1 MAREWTERHI
11 RELIARSGGG
21 GSGEPAQGF
30 FSCSVPAIGMYPT
43 LSFTNSNFWAFV
55 PLPLTAASEAQNYEF
70 MASLGLTDLQ
80 MNARSHPHGI
90 WIGRIDNGNS
100 LFPKAWNYYGGDI
113 PSDLDSNGNIQPQTA
128 AEITNIVALVPMQ
141 YVPLRTPVPDRYPI
155 CTVFPGCMADR
166 KNSGGAVPA
175 PVLSYTM
182 HRLISTAAGGGS
194 EYYEYMAD
202 LTTAE
207 ELLSKLQSNTVS
219 GGDISVKIY
228 TASAYPTDSVGGPYV
243 QAQGRRGTA
252 AATVNDVFAPIA
264 LTNVNGT
271 SSPNGYL
278 YTRTI
283 LSDIKTRIYVAP
295 ASMALIASDQIATA
309 GYYWMEVNH
318 YTTVDPE
325 YGWFPN

>member
-11 RELIARSGGG
+11 RELIARSGGGG

-43 LSFTNSNFWAFV
+43 MSFTNSNYWAYV
-55 PLPLTAASEAQNYEF
+55 PLPLTAPTEVQNYDF
-70 MASLGLTDLQ
+70 MTSLGLTDLE

-100 LFPKAWNYYGGDI
+100 LLPQAWNYYGGDI
-113 PSDLDSNGNIQPQTA
+113 PSDLDSDGNIQPQTA
-128 AEITNIVALVPMQ
+128 AEITNIISIIPMQ

-155 CTVFPGCMADR
+155 CTVFPGCMANRD
-166 KNSGGAVPA
+166 NSGGATPA

-182 HRLISTAAGGGS
+182 HRLNSGSGGGAS
-194 EYYEYMAD
+194 DLEYMAD
-202 LTTAE
+202 LSAAE
-207 ELLSKLQSNTVS
+207 ELVSRLQSDTAS
-219 GGDISVKIY
+219 GGDITVKIY
-228 TASAYPTDSVGGPYV
+228 TASASPQTGQGGPYV

-252 AATVNDVFAPIA
+252 VATVNDVFAPLA
-264 LTNVNGT
+264 VDNVNGT
-271 SSPNGYL
+271 PSTAGYL
-278 YTRTI
+278 YTRSI
-283 LSDIKTRIYVAP
+283 LPDYRTKIYVAP

-318 YTTVDPE
+318 FTTVDPN

>member
-11 RELIARSGGG
+11 RELIARSGGGG

-43 LSFTNSNFWAFV
+43 MSFTNSNYWAFV
-55 PLPLTAASEAQNYEF
+55 PLPLTAPAEVQNYDF
-70 MASLGLTDLQ
+70 MTSAGLTDLE

-100 LFPKAWNYYGGDI
+100 LFPHAWNYYGGAI
-113 PSDLDSNGNIQPQTA
+113 PSDLDSDGNIQPQTA
-128 AEITNIVALVPMQ
+128 AEITNIVAIVPMQ
-141 YVPLRTPVPDRYPI
+141 YVPLRTPAGVRYPI
-155 CTVFPGCMADR
+155 CTVFPGCMASAEG
-166 KNSGGAVPA
+166 SGGANPA
-175 PVLSYTM
+175 PILSYTM
-182 HRLISTAAGGGS
+182 HRLHTDSTGGLAG
-194 EYYEYMAD
+194 YEYMAD
-202 LTTAE
+202 PSAAE
-207 ELLSKLQSNTVS
+207 TLLQALQRGTVS

-228 TASAYPTDSVGGPYV
+228 TASASPQTSQGAPYV

-264 LTNVNGT
+264 VTSVNGT
-271 SSPNGYL
+271 PSTEGYL
-278 YTRTI
+278 YTRSI
-283 LSDIKTRIYVAP
+283 LSDVYTPIYVAP
-295 ASMALIASDQIATA
+295 ASMALIASEQIATA

-318 YTTVDPE
+318 YTTADPN